1 MSQLSARF
9 QQTISEVK
17 RYELDYTAQ
26 LQPGESVTSIV
37 PSITS
42 PTGAPVSPAFVVNN
56 IAITPQGN
64 QATFF
69 ASGGADLNSYEVK
82 FLATTSLAQVF
93 EDVVWFDLVD
103 KV

>member
-1 MSQLSARF
+1 MSQISARF

-17 RYELDYTAQ
+17 RYMLDYTGQ
-26 LQPGESVTSIV
+26 LASGETVTSIAV
-37 PSITS
+37 SITS
-42 PTGAPVSPAFVVNN
+42 PTGAPVSPAFVINS
-56 IAITPQGN
+56 IAITTQAN

-69 ASGGADLNSYEVK
+69 ASGGVDLNSYEVK
-82 FLATTSLAQVF
+82 FLATTSLTQTF